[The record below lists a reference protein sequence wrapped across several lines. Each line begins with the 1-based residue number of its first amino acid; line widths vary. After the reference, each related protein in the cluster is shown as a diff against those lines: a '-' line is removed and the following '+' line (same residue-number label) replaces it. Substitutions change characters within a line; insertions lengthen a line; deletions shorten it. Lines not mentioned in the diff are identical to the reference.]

1 MSINIKNIENVQE
14 LFSIIDNLSVKD
26 SMIVAIEGGSASG
39 KTTLS
44 KILQDKYSCN
54 VFHMDDFFLRP
65 EQRTTERLAE
75 IGGNVDRERFQ
86 REVLEPLINN
96 KTVRYRRFDCFTQ
109 TLSDIITVQPK
120 KLTVIEGVYSMHPS
134 FGRYYD
140 FSVLMDID
148 CDCQKERILIRNS
161 PQKAIRFFEE
171 WIPLEN
177 KYFSG
182 TDIKKR
188 VDAIFTVKSKLD
200 EK

>member
-1 MSINIKNIENVQE
+1 MSINIENFQE
-14 LFSIIDNLSVKD
+14 LCSIIDSLSDKA
-26 SMIVAIEGGSASG
+26 STIIAIEGGSASG

-44 KILQDKYSCN
+44 KILQDKYGCN
-54 VFHMDDFFLRP
+54 IFHMDDFFLRP

-86 REVLEPLINN
+86 REVLETLINN
-96 KTVRYRRFDCFTQ
+96 KAVRYRRFDCSTQ

-120 KLTVIEGVYSMHPS
+120 KLTIIEGVYSMHPS
-134 FGRYYD
+134 FGKYYD
-140 FSVLMDID
+140 FSLLLDID
-148 CDCQKERILIRNS
+148 CDCQKERILIRNL
-161 PQKAIRFFEE
+161 PQQAIRFFEE

-177 KYFSG
+177 EYFSG
-182 TDIKKR
+182 TDIKNR